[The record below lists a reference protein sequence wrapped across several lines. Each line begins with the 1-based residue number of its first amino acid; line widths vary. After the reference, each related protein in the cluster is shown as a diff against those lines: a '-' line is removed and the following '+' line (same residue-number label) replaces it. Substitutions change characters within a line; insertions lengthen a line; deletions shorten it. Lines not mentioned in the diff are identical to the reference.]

1 MTGVIG
7 LSAAR
12 SVKGGRRVNPR
23 LIARARRFD
32 RCSEP
37 IYCPARVRNFP
48 AAETYHFMVSPTP
61 PTTSPKLDELR
72 RQVQSLRQTV
82 HRLSVEREMRSR
94 RRRRRLLA
102 VGLAVSLVL
111 HFALLLYFAMIS
123 RAGDGPG
130 GPAADEYQ
138 FALVFDEP
146 LTTAETSGLDE
157 LDLDPSE
164 ELLSE
169 LTDASDDALADAPAA
184 ADLAA
189 EGVGAIETL
198 GGAGDGGTDGTLAG
212 GAGTSYFG
220 IEAEGSRFL
229 YIVDRS
235 GSMMFGERM
244 EIAMRELRESIESLP
259 DYTSFR
265 VIFFSSDLLEP
276 DFQRGWTRATGANI
290 RRYLNWLDRVDP
302 GGGTN
307 PRPAFL
313 LAFEMRPRPDVIFF
327 MTDGII
333 PDLSAEEISGINQ
346 RGDRVVIHTIA
357 FGDQGSEQLL
367 RQIARDSRGQYRYVS
382 DGGR

>member
-1 MTGVIG
+1 M
-7 LSAAR
+7 
-12 SVKGGRRVNPR
+12 
-23 LIARARRFD
+23 
-32 RCSEP
+32 
-37 IYCPARVRNFP
+37 RNFP
-48 AAETYHFMVSPTP
+48 AAETYQFMVSPTP

-72 RQVQSLRQTV
+72 KQVQLLRQTV
-82 HRLSVEREMRSR
+82 HRLTVEREMRSR
-94 RRRRRLLA
+94 KRRRRLLA
-102 VGLAVSLVL
+102 TGLAVSVFFHL
-111 HFALLLYFAMIS
+111 ALLVYFAMMS

-138 FALVFDEP
+138 FALVFDET
-146 LTTAETSGLDE
+146 LTTADTSGLDE

-184 ADLAA
+184 ADLSA

-198 GGAGDGGTDGTLAG
+198 GGAGDGSAGGTLAG

-235 GSMMFGERM
+235 GSMMFAQRM
-244 EIAMRELRESIESLP
+244 EIAMRELRESVESLP
-259 DYTSFR
+259 DYTSFQ
-265 VIFFSSDLLEP
+265 VIFFSSNLLEP
-276 DFQRGWTRATGANI
+276 DFQRGWARATAANI
-290 RRYLNWLDRVDP
+290 RRYLSWFDRVDP
-302 GGGTN
+302 GGGTI

-333 PDLSAEEISGINQ
+333 PDLSAEEINDINQ

-357 FGDQGSEQLL
+357 FGDQGSEELL
-367 RQIARDSRGQYRYVS
+367 RRIARDSGGQYRYIP